1 MEVRFLWRSI
11 THGRRGWKRRR
22 RRRRRTMRGDAV
34 VVL

>member
-22 RRRRRTMRGDAV
+22 RRRRTMRGDAV